1 MKMGSQALCRLGIAT
16 LLTCFF
22 TATAGT
28 FAARPDDKKPKRP
41 KFGSS
46 LKRLKWDEAKRT
58 GVEAPVVEKAGPAVT
73 GDDAIKLETLM
84 VTFDVLVVT
93 REGQQVVTGLK
104 KEDFAI
110 TEDGQPQHVAIAT
123 AGDDVTR
130 PRSIVL
136 ILDYS
141 ASQGPYLNTSLD
153 AAKVLINKLGPGDE
167 MAIVTDDVEL
177 MSDFTR
183 DKEKLIAVLDKLRKR
198 VFKDDKVGK
207 SLQFSAL
214 YASLRELLGD
224 KESRPVVIFQG
235 DGDEVTS
242 LRDQPD
248 AADFAFLRRDARPVE
263 FGLADILAAAEKSR
277 ATIYTVVTNDR
288 LIGVPANQVYQRGV
302 ALMNKRGYPLDI
314 TDKSYESTVK
324 RYTTI
329 FVEGQKAAARVATLS
344 GGWTAWLEN
353 PEQAETIYS
362 QILSDMNRRYL
373 VGYYPTNTDRDG
385 KQRTVKIEIKGRP
398 EYLVHGRTKY
408 YAPDQ

>member
-93 REGQQVVTGLK
+93 REGQQVITGLK